1 MSLAAKPV
9 LSGADISSPIRSAG
23 WMFLESRAIYRTRL
37 GLSPL
42 RLTRFRVW
50 LFSSCIIVI
59 EELKSKLWALV
70 GQELRFEAEK

>member
-1 MSLAAKPV
+1 
-9 LSGADISSPIRSAG
+9 
-23 WMFLESRAIYRTRL
+23 
-37 GLSPL
+37 
-42 RLTRFRVW
+42 VW